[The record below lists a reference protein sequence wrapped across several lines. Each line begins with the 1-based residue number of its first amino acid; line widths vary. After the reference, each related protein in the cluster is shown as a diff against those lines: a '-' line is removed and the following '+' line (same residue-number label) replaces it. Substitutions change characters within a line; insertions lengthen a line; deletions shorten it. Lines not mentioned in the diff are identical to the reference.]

1 MAHKQEFK
9 TTEINL
15 KSTVE
20 NVGDTVTQIFHFV
33 GGVKRTYDGIIVDS
47 IRQGQFT
54 KFKCKNGAMV
64 MVNDSN
70 VLMIEIFEENTYPK
84 LKDVFKKEDD
94 TNILQ

>member
-20 NVGDTVTQIFHFV
+20 NIGDTVTQIFHFV

-54 KFKCKNGAMV
+54 KFTTKDGIMV
-64 MVNDSN
+64 LIHDPN
-70 VLMIEIFEENTYPK
+70 VLMIEVFEE
-84 LKDVFKKEDD
+84 DD
-94 TNILQ
+94 NGN